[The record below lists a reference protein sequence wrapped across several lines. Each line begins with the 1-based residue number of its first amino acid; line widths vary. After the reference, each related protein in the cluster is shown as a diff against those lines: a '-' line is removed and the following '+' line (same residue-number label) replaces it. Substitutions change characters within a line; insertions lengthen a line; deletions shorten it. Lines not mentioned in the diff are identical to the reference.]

1 MIAAHSSSVLGVS
14 LFCFG
19 ASNKG
24 RGVELLAGRGLE
36 LLTECTAPAWMFW
49 HAASVHPSSLLGP
62 KSPHNFLVP
71 FRLQYPGDAAGTGT
85 PALAAMAAGAAV
97 IVREMFNAGAVSAV
111 AGIGGGKGSGVFHS
125 ITKDLPYGFPKVLV
139 TSARPALLAEIA
151 TTTDTILLP
160 TLVDLFGI
168 NEFTRLAL
176 GNAGKILAALSW
188 TMPEI
193 TSTKRVAV
201 TAFGVTTPAVQSAK
215 SKLESA
221 GITVIVFPANGAG
234 GRTMEALIAKFV
246 FDGVID
252 LTTTEMADLLLGGT
266 ASAGK
271 DRLTAAGACG
281 IPQIIAP
288 GATDMVNFGPPDTLP
303 EKYSGRTK
311 YQHTPMTTLVRTTP
325 EETAEIARQT
335 AQRLNAATGPVA
347 VFWPAGGV
355 SDYDRP
361 GQSFFDSAANL
372 AWLNAMTQTLN
383 PAILVTQT
391 DHHINDP
398 DFASLCAEWMIA
410 QLEVQT

>member
-1 MIAAHSSSVLGVS
+1 MNTLDQQIVLIS
-14 LFCFG
+14 TLD
-19 ASNKG
+19 SKG
-24 RGVELLAGRGLE
+24 EETAFLKELVKKAGR
-36 LLTECTAPAWMFW
+36 
-49 HAASVHPSSLLGP
+49 
-62 KSPHNFLVP
+62 LVCVIDV
-71 FRLQYPGDAAGTGT
+71 GTAGTPAFAADITREEVAKKATTMSESDG
-85 PALAAMAAGAAV
+85 PVDALAAMAAGAAV
-97 IVREMFNAGAVSAV
+97 IVREMFDAGAVSAV

-160 TLVDLFGI
+160 TLVDLFGL
-168 NEFTRLAL
+168 NEFTQLAL
-176 GNAGKILAALSW
+176 ENASKMLVALSW
-188 TMPEI
+188 KIPEI
-193 TSTKRVAV
+193 NLNKKVAI
-201 TAFGVTTPAVQSAK
+201 TAFGVTTPAVQSVK

-221 GITVIVFPANGAG
+221 GIAVIVFPANGAG
-234 GRTMEALIAKFV
+234 GRTMETLIAKRV

-252 LTTTEMADLLLGGT
+252 MTTTEMADLLLGGT

-303 EKYSGRTK
+303 EKYLSRTK
-311 YQHTPMTTLVRTTP
+311 YQHTAMTTLVRTTP

-335 AQRLNAATGPVA
+335 SKRLNAATGPVA

-361 GQSFFDSAANL
+361 GQPFFDFAANL
-372 AWLNAMTQTLN
+372 AWLNAMLQTLN
-383 PAILVTQT
+383 PAILITQT

-398 DFASLCAEWMIA
+398 DFAALCAEWMIT